1 VSRLTRI
8 LGVTASLLGWVV
20 ASGLAWDGLQLLAW
34 ANMVRLNSQ
43 TMTTSA
49 ALGKAL
55 SGAPCEH
62 CLSVREARD
71 ETTKGIPAAVGA
83 KVLGD
88 LALPEAP
95 LGLVFLLPQQ
105 RFDRPGCESAP
116 VLSDEVP
123 VPPPRRAA

>member
-1 VSRLTRI
+1 MSRLARI

-49 ALGKAL
+49 ALGRAL
-55 SGAPCEH
+55 SGAPREH

-71 ETTKGIPAAVGA
+71 ETTKSIPAAVGA

-95 LGLVFLLPQQ
+95 LGLAFLLPRQ
-105 RFDRPGCESAP
+105 RFGRPGCESAP
-116 VLSDEVP
+116 VLFDEVP
-123 VPPPRRAA
+123 VPPPRRAT